1 MTYLFQLI
9 ECGSQ
14 KKMFESS
21 RRDIIDKRVYARTL
35 YYIYPIQFKGLVG
48 IRNNEREIYNFYY
61 SLSIGGMPPHIL
73 RITDDTEQGKIY
85 LLEVISFTSD
95 THEVSYELFSTFR
108 TLVPTNNRKVLLK
121 GTCTRILHIL
131 HGFLQK
137 VKKERPVIRESICS
151 YCLLRRRCH
160 FREIAF
166 LDCRRF
172 VPDIKELV

>member
-1 MTYLFQLI
+1 VTYLFQLT

-73 RITDDTEQGKIY
+73 QIVDIEQDRIY
-85 LLEVISFTSD
+85 LVEVISFTTD
-95 THEVSYELFSTFR
+95 THEISYELFPTFR
-108 TLVPTNNRKVLLK
+108 TLVSTDNREDLLK
-121 GTCTRILHIL
+121 GTCIRILHIL
-131 HGFLQK
+131 HRFLQK